1 MALARLQRAA
11 DRVGDGVGIEAA
23 EADGVAQGDGGADG
37 QHDGGDQGRAGQA
50 RELEDAGQHVQQA
63 VAPEPAQAL
72 FQRPGGRRPRGR
84 QQAGERQKAHHA
96 DAGAQAQVAAL
107 GGRIGLRD
115 ASHAEDQHQQ
125 GRAPAGQAHRL
136 DHDVGDRRAGA
147 AQGVGGLDVSRGVQ
161 AGIGGVIGG
170 DGQQQAAPTTVIR
183 PPRNRAD
190 QG

>member
-1 MALARLQRAA
+1 MAAPMAKTMAAIRVEPGRRANWKTLASMCSRPSPQNPPRPFSSGQAA
-11 DRVGDGVGIEAA
+11 GGR
-23 EADGVAQGDGGADG
+23 GADS
-37 QHDGGDQGRAGQA
+37 R
-50 RELEDAGQHVQQA
+50 
-63 VAPEPAQAL
+63 PASA
-72 FQRPGGRRPRGR
+72 RRPTTPTPARR
-84 QQAGERQKAHHA
+84 RRSPRWAAG
-96 DAGAQAQVAAL
+96 
-107 GGRIGLRD
+107 IGLRD

-147 AQGVGGLDVSRGVQ
+147 AQGVGGLDVGRGVQ